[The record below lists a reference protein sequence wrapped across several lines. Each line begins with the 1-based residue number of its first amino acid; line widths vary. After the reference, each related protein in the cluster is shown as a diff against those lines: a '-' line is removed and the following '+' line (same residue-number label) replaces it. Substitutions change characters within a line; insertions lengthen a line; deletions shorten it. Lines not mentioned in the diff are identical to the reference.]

1 MRIIKIIILISIL
14 IGCSSSKNEFRKYEI
29 KKGIIKYSYK
39 HPLKNNLI
47 EQKVYFTNYGS
58 TEFFEYVNEEDFP
71 TFSILKKDSLEYT
84 FVTDS
89 MTITSERIPMTIFEK
104 LIFQKDSKLVNKDL
118 IVRKITDTVIFD
130 KNCKLIEFEILK
142 TGQNG
147 KAALW
152 NGIPVWVNSQWEKG
166 LYENINLISLD
177 LKSEIPIE
185 KTKIMDYVDT
195 E

>member
-1 MRIIKIIILISIL
+1 M
-14 IGCSSSKNEFRKYEI
+14 
-29 KKGIIKYSYK
+29 
-39 HPLKNNLI
+39 KNNLI
-47 EQKVYFTNYGS
+47 EQKVYFSNYGS
-58 TEFFEYVNEEDFP
+58 TEFFEFVNEEDFP
-71 TFSILKKDSLEYT
+71 TFPIFKKDSLEYT
-84 FVTDS
+84 FVSDS
-89 MTITSERIPMTIFEK
+89 MTIKSERAPMTIFEK
-104 LIFQKDSKLVNKDL
+104 LVLKRDSKLFDKNLLINK
-118 IVRKITDTVIFD
+118 KTDTIIFD
-130 KNCKLIEFEILK
+130 KKCKLIEFEILE

-152 NGIPVWVNSQWEKG
+152 KGIPVWVNSQWEKG